1 MPMIQFNC
9 SSAERRTDAITGE
22 ALIELA
28 EERVALG
35 FAPPAEIYRIEHRRR
50 INWAKFPP
58 WARPIDPEV
67 FDRCCHEG

>member
-1 MPMIQFNC
+1 MIQFNC
-9 SSAERRTDAITGE
+9 SSEDRCTDAIARDG
-22 ALIELA
+22 LIELA

-35 FAPPAEIYRIEHRRR
+35 FAPPPEIYRIEYRRR
-50 INWAKFPP
+50 INWAQFPP